1 MNNMMNFTKV
11 NKTWVKD
18 KSIRGLFK
26 SYPLKNKSVSKKES
40 DNLNNRLNKSKC
52 HEPARKI
59 QRNTIVCR

>member
-26 SYPLKNKSVSKKES
+26 SYQLKNKSVSKKES
-40 DNLNNRLNKSKC
+40 DNLNNKLIKSNS
-52 HEPARKI
+52 HEPVRKI